1 MNDEQEKQE
10 VTIPQMVEQV
20 RAGKLSRRKFIVVA
34 TGIGVTAVGAGVI
47 ATVAES
53 NAFRTKA
60 AHVTNADEHVAHNMN
75 LHDQHLA
82 VQASGKPQSMRND
95 YAPNAVVEDSMY
107 EGSFIGHEA
116 IMARKGQGMASIPD
130 LKLEVLNR
138 KGSGSQVIAEW
149 VATGTHSGDFPGL
162 PATGRQFSIRGVT
175 VVIRKDGKIVRESLY
190 YDMAEVRRQLSM

>member
-1 MNDEQEKQE
+1 MDNEQEKQE

-20 RAGKLSRRKFIVVA
+20 RAGKLSRRHFIAIA
-34 TGIGVTAVGAGVI
+34 TGVGVTAVGAGVI

-75 LHDQHLA
+75 LHDQHLTA
-82 VQASGKPQSMRND
+82 QASGKPQSMRND
-95 YAPNAVVEDSMY
+95 YAPNAIVEDSMY
-107 EGSFIGHEA
+107 EGSFIGQEA